1 MNIRKPTDYTAMFA
15 ALDALMAAQLPQ
27 MELYCE
33 IGRVVSGRVE
43 KGAAVAAS
51 EYLQATYPAAEGF
64 SPRNVRRMRAFYA
77 TYEES
82 PEIMRLAM
90 SLGWTQNVAILEWGS
105 SNEERAWYIRAVL
118 HFGWKK
124 ARLLDAVESQAWQH
138 SSLDEQMV
146 SCYTEEKEVTQESES
161 DEKDTLCV
169 SRQYL
174 PQSDGRVC
182 DEGLGQGGWVGV
194 AIPYRISGH
203 QPGGDRQPGLSS
215 GAAQA
220 IRAQNRL
227 RRSRGAAAYETG
239 LRRIRSADRH
249 GQRDPAEYA
258 AHLRRRFCW
267 KAAPPDGLHQAAP
280 RCGYSEAYSEAYCEE
295 SKVYGIIRG
304 KGFECEICAATCCIN
319 SAEDTISTYRIE
331 YLITKSISGMQRS
344 CRD

>member
-1 MNIRKPTDYTAMFA
+1 MNIRKPADYSVLFS

-124 ARLLDAVESQAWQH
+124 ARLLDAIESQAWQH
-138 SSLDEQMV
+138 SSLDEQAF
-146 SCYTEEKEVTQESES
+146 SCYTGEKEATRESECN
-161 DEKDTLCV
+161 EKDPLCV
-169 SRQYL
+169 SWKYL
-174 PQSDGRVC
+174 PQPNGRVC
-182 DEGLGQGGWVGV
+182 DEGLGEESWNDFTIQGCVGG
-194 AIPYRISGH
+194 Y
-203 QPGGDRQPGLSS
+203 QPGRNRQSGLSA
-215 GAAQA
+215 GTTQA
-220 IRAQNRL
+220 GRAWELLQ
-227 RRSRGAAAYETG
+227 RSRRAVAHQQRLPGIRFYYSAETTVGFGGIFVLSTG
-239 LRRIRSADRH
+239 LYCNL
-249 GQRDPAEYA
+249 PAFISPQKSSKQPTLLTVKKYIS
-258 AHLRRRFCW
+258 LPVSR
-267 KAAPPDGLHQAAP
+267 KAVQNIWEMAF
-280 RCGYSEAYSEAYCEE
+280 SE
-295 SKVYGIIRG
+295 V
-304 KGFECEICAATCCIN
+304 
-319 SAEDTISTYRIE
+319 
-331 YLITKSISGMQRS
+331 
-344 CRD
+344 